1 MYINININFNM
12 GIQFLYCKF
21 NSNHIVIR
29 FKILHF
35 ASVISVQIDKKNM
48 ISDYYNLL
56 YIQRAQ
62 FS

>member
-1 MYINININFNM
+1 MHIKVHQY
-12 GIQFLYCKF
+12 QFLYCKF
-21 NSNHIVIR
+21 NSNPIVTR
-29 FKILHF
+29 FKILNF